1 MDAKMEM
8 WLDQEMQEFSEVLK
22 TFKKKQKNKA
32 PLWMAAFL
40 IGMVA
45 LGFIVGYDVSYVMR
59 VHLPIGC
66 GIALFA
72 GLCFWLPA
80 KISNVK
86 AVRKAY
92 EKAMQD
98 FFRTEED
105 RELFVKQMEAGNYG
119 KVNFYNVSEET
130 YPGRFI
136 AGPDYWMYFNK
147 TCRFIRTGD
156 IKSLSRQNE
165 STRVSYNTGGG
176 IRGKSIAIGVS
187 LVIKYK
193 EGSVSAKENRDAE
206 ESLFFSKSE
215 QYQEVMELIK
225 DKCPQYP
232 GWAGDKRE
240 G

>member
-1 MDAKMEM
+1 MDTKLATWLEEEM
-8 WLDQEMQEFSEVLK
+8 KEFEEVLQ

-45 LGFIVGYDVSYVMR
+45 IGFIAGYDIAYIMR
-59 VHLPIGC
+59 VHFPIGC

-72 GLCFWLPA
+72 GLCFWLPSR
-80 KISNVK
+80 ISNMK

-98 FFRTEED
+98 FFQTEED
-105 RELFVKQMEAGNYG
+105 RELFVKQMESGNYR
-119 KVNFYNVSEET
+119 KANFYNVSQET

-136 AGPDYWMYFNK
+136 AGPDYWMYFNGA
-147 TCRFIRTGD
+147 CRFVRTGD

-165 STRVSYNTGGG
+165 STRVTYDAGGG
-176 IRGKSIAIGVS
+176 RRGKNIAIGVS
-187 LVIKYK
+187 LVIRYK
-193 EGSVSAKENRDAE
+193 EGSVSAKAHRDAE

-215 QYQEVMELIK
+215 QYQEAMELIK
-225 DKCPQYP
+225 DRCPQYLS
-232 GWAGDKRE
+232 WAGDRRE

>member
-1 MDAKMEM
+1 
-8 WLDQEMQEFSEVLK
+8 
-22 TFKKKQKNKA
+22 
-32 PLWMAAFL
+32 
-40 IGMVA
+40 
-45 LGFIVGYDVSYVMR
+45 
-59 VHLPIGC
+59 
-66 GIALFA
+66 
-72 GLCFWLPA
+72 
-80 KISNVK
+80 
-86 AVRKAY
+86 
-92 EKAMQD
+92 
-98 FFRTEED
+98 
-105 RELFVKQMEAGNYG
+105 
-119 KVNFYNVSEET
+119 
-130 YPGRFI
+130 
-136 AGPDYWMYFNK
+136 

-225 DKCPQYP
+225 DKCPQYL

>member
-98 FFRTEED
+98 FF
-105 RELFVKQMEAGNYG
+105 
-119 KVNFYNVSEET
+119 
-130 YPGRFI
+130 GR
-136 AGPDYWMYFNK
+136 K
-147 TCRFIRTGD
+147 RTG
-156 IKSLSRQNE
+156 SFLSNRW
-165 STRVSYNTGGG
+165 
-176 IRGKSIAIGVS
+176 KPAIM
-187 LVIKYK
+187 
-193 EGSVSAKENRDAE
+193 AK
-206 ESLFFSKSE
+206 
-215 QYQEVMELIK
+215 
-225 DKCPQYP
+225 
-232 GWAGDKRE
+232 
-240 G
+240 